1 VEISERE
8 LRNLVRDIDD
18 QHRAAMATFRTDN
31 EELILG
37 DLRHETGPS
46 RRQFLVGV
54 GVGGAAL
61 AIGSAVLPM
70 NKLVR
75 SGIRPA
81 YGQTPSDGDIATFA
95 ASVEYAAVAAY
106 KAAAASGKV
115 KTKAVLDAA
124 TAFAMQHQ
132 QHGDAFKAAGT
143 NKGVGANKALLD
155 AVSPQLTQAADE
167 KAVVE
172 IAYGLENSAAA
183 TYLFAL
189 GVLQTPAAY
198 EAVASVLPV
207 EAQHAIA
214 LGFVLGKPLTD
225 QTLMP
230 AFEKQDAALSPAKYP
245 VS

>member
-1 VEISERE
+1 MEISERE
-8 LRNLVRDIDD
+8 LRILVKGIDD
-18 QHRAAMATFRTDN
+18 QHRAAMATFRQDN
-31 EELILG
+31 EELIFG

-46 RRQFLVGV
+46 RRKFLAGI
-54 GVGGAAL
+54 GLGGAAL
-61 AIGSAVLPM
+61 TIGSAILPM
-70 NKLVR
+70 HKLV
-75 SGIRPA
+75 SPSFA
-81 YGQTPSDGDIATFA
+81 QSAPSDGDIATFA
-95 ASVEYAAVAAY
+95 ASVEYAAVEAY

-124 TAFAMQHQ
+124 TAFAAQHQ

-143 NKGVGANKALLD
+143 NKGVTANQALLQ
-155 AVSPQLTQAADE
+155 AISPQLTKATDE

-207 EAQHAIA
+207 EAQHAVA
-214 LGFVLGKPLTD
+214 LGFVLGKPLSD
-225 QTLMP
+225 PTLMP
-230 AFEKQDAALSPAKYP
+230 AFEKQDGFVDPAKFP

>member
-1 VEISERE
+1 MEISERE
-8 LRNLVRDIDD
+8 LRSLVSDIDD
-18 QHRAAMATFRTDN
+18 QHRAAMATFRQDN
-31 EELILG
+31 EDLIFG
-37 DLRHETGPS
+37 DLRHETGAS
-46 RRQFLVGV
+46 RRQFLAGV
-54 GVGGAAL
+54 GLGGAVL
-61 AIGSAVLPM
+61 SIGSAILPM
-70 NKLVR
+70 RKLV
-75 SGIRPA
+75 GPA
-81 YGQTPSDGDIATFA
+81 FAQAAPSDADIATFA
-95 ASVEYAAVAAY
+95 ASVEYAAVEAY

-124 TAFAMQHQ
+124 TAFAAQHQ

-143 NKGVGANKALLD
+143 NKSVAANKALLET
-155 AVSPQLTQAADE
+155 VGGQLTKAADE

-172 IAYGLENSAAA
+172 LAYGLENSAAA

-225 QTLMP
+225 PSLMP
-230 AFEKQDAALSPAKYP
+230 AFEKQDGFVDPAKFP
-245 VS
+245 VA